1 MMHRPPLFR
10 SALVGLAALL
20 SVNVAL
26 AQTAPVPA
34 PRPEVPADPAVTTAT
49 FGDWLLR
56 CVRQPAP
63 AGEAGQKTDR
73 LTAQICEVVQTIKV
87 QGQTQPIAQLAIG
100 RLPDSEQL
108 IMTAVLP
115 VNISLPGQVGVIVDP
130 KAPADGAIILE
141 WKRCAGGSCFADT
154 RPDEGSLRPLR
165 TGEAGQIRFADA
177 GGRIISVPVSWRGL
191 DQALAALE
199 KQS

>member
-1 MMHRPPLFR
+1 MHRSPLFR

-20 SVNVAL
+20 SVTAAL

-63 AGEAGQKTDR
+63 AGEAGQKSDR
-73 LTAQICEVVQTIKV
+73 LTAQTCEVVQTIKV
-87 QGQTQPIAQLAIG
+87 QGQAQPIAQLAIG

-141 WKRCAGGSCFADT
+141 WRRCAGGSCFADT
-154 RPDEGSLRPLR
+154 RPDDGSLRPLR
-165 TGEAGQIRFADA
+165 AGEAGQIRFADA

>member
-1 MMHRPPLFR
+1 MHRSITIR
-10 SALVGLAALL
+10 SALIGLAALL
-20 SVNVAL
+20 SVSAAL
-26 AQTAPVPA
+26 AQTPTPA
-34 PRPEVPADPAVTTAT
+34 PRPEVSADPAVTTAT

-63 AGEAGQKTDR
+63 AGEAAQKNDR
-73 LTAQICEVVQTIKV
+73 VTAQICEVVQTVKV

-100 RLPDSEQL
+100 RLPNSEDL
-108 IMTAVLP
+108 ILTAVLP

-130 KAPADGAIILE
+130 KAPAEGAIILE

-154 RPDEGSLRPLR
+154 RPTDSSLRPLR
-165 TGEAGQIRFADA
+165 AGEAGQIRFADA
-177 GGRIISVPVSWRGL
+177 AGRIISVPVSWRGL

>member
-1 MMHRPPLFR
+1 MQRSLNFR
-10 SALVGLAALL
+10 SAFIGLTALIAAT
-20 SVNVAL
+20 AAQ
-26 AQTAPVPA
+26 AQTPSPA

-63 AGEAGQKTDR
+63 ADAAGQKSDR
-73 LTAQICEVVQTIKV
+73 ITAQTCEVVQTVKV

-100 RLPDSEQL
+100 RLPDSEEL
-108 IMTAVLP
+108 ILTAVLP

-130 KAPADGAIILE
+130 KAPAEGAIILE

-154 RPDEGSLRPLR
+154 RPTESSLRPLR

-177 GGRIISVPVSWRGL
+177 GGRIVSVPVSWRGL

>member
-1 MMHRPPLFR
+1 MYRSLTLR
-10 SALVGLAALL
+10 SAFIGLTALVAA
-20 SVNVAL
+20 SAAL
-26 AQTAPVPA
+26 AQTPVPA

-63 AGEAGQKTDR
+63 AGEAGKKSDR
-73 LTAQICEVVQTIKV
+73 ITSQTCEVVQTVKV

-100 RLPDSEQL
+100 RLPDREEL

-115 VNISLPGQVGVIVDP
+115 VNISLPGQVGIIVDP

-141 WKRCAGGSCFADT
+141 WKRCAAGSCFADT
-154 RPDEGSLRPLR
+154 RPDESSLRPLR
-165 TGEAGQIRFADA
+165 NGTAGQIRFADA
-177 GGRIISVPVSWRGL
+177 GGRIISVPVSWHGL
-191 DQALAALE
+191 DKALDALD

>member
-1 MMHRPPLFR
+1 MHRSPRLR
-10 SALVGLAALL
+10 SALAGLAALL
-20 SVNVAL
+20 SASVAT
-26 AQTAPVPA
+26 AQTPSPA

-63 AGEAGQKTDR
+63 AEEAAKKNGA
-73 LTAQICEVVQTIKV
+73 LGAQTCEVVQTVKV

-100 RLPDSEQL
+100 RLPDNEQL

-130 KAPADGAIILE
+130 KAPAEGAIILE

-154 RPDEGSLRPLR
+154 RPDAKSLKPLR

-177 GGRIISVPVSWRGL
+177 GGRIVSVPVSWRGL
-191 DQALAALE
+191 DQALTALE

>member
-1 MMHRPPLFR
+1 MLRFPLFR
-10 SALVGLAALL
+10 SGLFGLTALIAA
-20 SVNVAL
+20 SAAQ
-26 AQTAPVPA
+26 AQTPSPA
-34 PRPEVPADPAVTTAT
+34 PRPQVSADPAVTTAT

-63 AGEAGQKTDR
+63 AGEAGEKNDR
-73 LTAQICEVVQTIKV
+73 VTAQICEVVQTVKV

-100 RLPDSEQL
+100 RLPNSEDL
-108 IMTAVLP
+108 ILTAVLP

-130 KAPADGAIILE
+130 KAPAEGAIILE

-154 RPDEGSLRPLR
+154 RPSESSLRPLR
-165 TGEAGQIRFADA
+165 AGEAGQIRFADA
-177 GGRIISVPVSWRGL
+177 AGRIISVPVSWRGL
-191 DQALAALE
+191 DQALSALE